1 MNDEMKE
8 FRKVLEV
15 LKEVFE
21 EDCEEQDEVEDTYE
35 VKYYELLKKY
45 YDLQDRCNDLINS
58 MSEIAIITDYF
69 LDDKEGDDE

>member
-1 MNDEMKE
+1 MNDELKE

-45 YDLQDRCNDLINS
+45 YDLQDHCNDLINS

>member
-21 EDCEEQDEVEDTYE
+21 EGREEQDEVEETYE

-45 YDLQDRCNDLINS
+45 YDLQERCNELINA
-58 MSEIAIITDYF
+58 MSEIAVITDYF
-69 LDDKEGDDE
+69 LDEEGVDE

>member
-1 MNDEMKE
+1 MDEMKE

-21 EDCEEQDEVEDTYE
+21 EDCEEQDEV
-35 VKYYELLKKY
+35 KYYELLKKY
-45 YDLQDRCNDLINS
+45 YDLQDHCNDLINS
-58 MSEIAIITDYF
+58 MTEIAIITDYF